1 MDWVRLMP
9 KRLPMQGTDF
19 QRTWHE
25 FQLRSHSAF
34 VTIGDVNT
42 EACLKAAEE
51 LGKYEQLDPDFLAVV
66 WLTAILPQSHRN
78 VQALQCDVTSWE
90 DQASLFEEA
99 IKFSP
104 SGTIDIVIANAGLG
118 ALCDPLVQ
126 PGDLSGPATKPDL
139 RILEVNLRGILYT
152 TRLALHYL
160 ARFQTQGVSDR
171 SLILMGS
178 MSAYVD
184 WERSLQYPVS
194 KGAVRTLMKCL
205 RRMTWKDG
213 IRVNSVAPA

>member
-1 MDWVRLMP
+1 M
-9 KRLPMQGTDF
+9 
-19 QRTWHE
+19 
-25 FQLRSHSAF
+25 
-34 VTIGDVNT
+34 
-42 EACLKAAEE
+42 
-51 LGKYEQLDPDFLAVV
+51 
-66 WLTAILPQSHRN
+66 
-78 VQALQCDVTSWE
+78 QALQCDVTSWD

-99 IKFSP
+99 TKFSP

-118 ALCDPLVQ
+118 ALGDPLVQ

-160 ARFQTQGVSDR
+160 ARFQNQEVSDR
-171 SLILMGS
+171 SLILMSS

-213 IRVNSVAPA
+213 IRVNSVAPG

>member
-1 MDWVRLMP
+1 MD
-9 KRLPMQGTDF
+9 
-19 QRTWHE
+19 
-25 FQLRSHSAF
+25 
-34 VTIGDVNT
+34 VT
-42 EACLKAAEE
+42 
-51 LGKYEQLDPDFLAVV
+51 
-66 WLTAILPQSHRN
+66 N
-78 VQALQCDVTSWE
+78 VQALQCDVTSWD

-118 ALCDPLVQ
+118 ALGDPLVQ

-160 ARFQTQGVSDR
+160 ARFQNQGVSDR

-213 IRVNSVAPA
+213 IRVNSVAPGYIETVMIPQHIKSKMIEAGVEFAETEDAVKAVMRIATDPSLSNSNHYERS